1 MILVENHEI
10 LIVGFY
16 TVAFY
21 HLYLK
26 GFGMVWYGM
35 FAVPT
40 FISNV

>member
-10 LIVGFY
+10 VIVGFY
-16 TVAFY
+16 TVGFY
-21 HLYLK
+21 HLCLK
-26 GFGMVWYGM
+26 GFGVVWYGM